1 MKKGGSSGNR
11 CERRILKRRLLPRP
25 RPRVSEVKRRQAT
38 NPHQVHGLPG
48 ILATR
53 MGNGRIE
60 RDMNDHKNKHIRAAV
75 EYALSRG
82 WRLVL
87 AGGHAHVWGTL

>member
-1 MKKGGSSGNR
+1 M
-11 CERRILKRRLLPRP
+11 ER
-25 RPRVSEVKRRQAT
+25 
-38 NPHQVHGLPG
+38 N
-48 ILATR
+48 
-53 MGNGRIE
+53 
-60 RDMNDHKNKHIRAAV
+60 MNDHKNKHIRAAV